1 MQRPTKGFLAHGGSE
16 NHNKGPIRCA
26 VLDLETGEV
35 VIDEGY
41 NKKHREGMQY
51 GSCQDAATISILSAV
66 IWAHRNNRTPLIYTT
81 DPTALDRA
89 KKYILWAKTGQPPY
103 WQFEENQQYM
113 HPLITQAFDTIDFN
127 VSDVILAKWDK
138 ALYGP
143 SPLAYGLLSQIRYQ
157 K

>member
-66 IWAHRNNRTPLIYTT
+66 IWAHRHNREPAIYTT
-81 DPTALDRA
+81 DPFAMDRA
-89 KKYILWAKTGQPPY
+89 KRYLLWAQTGQPP
-103 WQFEENQQYM
+103 FPPIKDP
-113 HPLITQAFDTIDFN
+113 HPLIMQAFDAIDFK
-127 VSDVILAKWDK
+127 VSGVILAKWDK
-138 ALYGP
+138 AIYGP
-143 SPLAYGLLSQIRYQ
+143 SPLAIGYP
-157 K
+157 